1 MKRIVTILMLGF
13 CAIILFFT
21 FLGET
26 LFYEAKPQV
35 TTHSVYSMYT
45 PDGNTAPIIPKECL
59 FDGKY
64 IYVVTYT
71 QGFSAQICSAEMR
84 EVVTQE
90 FDDSYHLVIE
100 GNLRNGEKVIVTA
113 DRLFEDGDKVTVVE

>member
-1 MKRIVTILMLGF
+1 MKKLVTILTALF
-13 CAIILFFT
+13 CAVILFFT
-21 FLGET
+21 FFGET

-45 PDGNTAPIIPKECL
+45 PDGGIAPVIPKECL

-64 IYVVTYT
+64 IFVVTYT
-71 QGFSAQICSAEMR
+71 QGFSAEICSAEMR

-90 FDDSYHLVIE
+90 YDDGYYLVIE
-100 GNLRNGEKVIVTA
+100 GNLRNGERVIVTA
-113 DRLFEDGDKVTVVE
+113 DRPLSDGDRVTVVE

>member
-1 MKRIVTILMLGF
+1 MKKLVTILMALF

-21 FLGET
+21 FFGEM

-45 PDGNTAPIIPKECL
+45 ADGNIAPIIPKECL
-59 FDGKY
+59 IDGKY

-71 QGFSAQICSAEMR
+71 QGFSAEICFAEMR

-90 FDDSYHLVIE
+90 YDEGYYLVIE

-113 DRLFEDGDKVTVVE
+113 DRPFENGDKVTVVE